1 VALIAPRPYTVV
13 DVFTRRPLTGN
24 ALAVVHDADDLDADT
39 MLAYARE
46 TRLSETTF
54 VQSPTVE
61 GATYRNRIFTVT
73 GEVPFAGHPSLGT
86 AVAVAIRRGDTTARY
101 VQETGDGLQEVD
113 VRCGG
118 AVWAASVLQGPVRV
132 GPTVAP
138 AAAMQA
144 LGLTLED
151 AHDTLVPQHLS
162 TGLPAL
168 IVPLR
173 SLYALGR
180 ARHDPAAISALRGT
194 TAHTNVYAVV
204 LDAEE
209 ESTRARS
216 FPAAAEESEDPATG
230 SAAGALCAYLR
241 LHERRDRVR
250 VIQGVELGRPSILQ
264 AEVEG
269 DRIRVTGAVV
279 IVVEGVVHLP

>member
-1 VALIAPRPYTVV
+1 MALIAPRPYTLL

-24 ALAVVHDADDLDADT
+24 ALAVVHDADGLDEDT
-39 MLAYARE
+39 MLAFARE

-54 VQSPTVE
+54 VHSSTDPN
-61 GATYRNRIFTVT
+61 ATYRNRIFTLT

-86 AVAVAIRRGDTTARY
+86 AVAVAVRRGETSARY

-113 VRCGG
+113 VRSGG
-118 AVWAASVLQGPVRV
+118 AVWAASVLQGPIRV
-132 GPTVAP
+132 GPTVQP
-138 AAAMQA
+138 AAAMAA
-144 LGLTLED
+144 LGLTAED
-151 AHDTLVPQHLS
+151 AHPTLLPQHLS

-173 SLYALGR
+173 TLYALGR
-180 ARHDPAAISALRGT
+180 ARHNASAILALRGST
-194 TAHTNVYAVV
+194 VHTNLYAVV

-216 FPAAAEESEDPATG
+216 FPASSAEPEDPATG

-241 LHERRDRVR
+241 LHERRERVR

-269 DRIRVTGAVV
+269 DRVRVTGAVV
-279 IVVEGVVHLP
+279 VVAEGVVHIP